1 MRAKETTNFEV
12 QLRILNGYESG
23 FVSLLNVV
31 FPTSLGS

>member
-1 MRAKETTNFEV
+1 MRAKETKNSEV
-12 QLRILNGYESG
+12 QMRITGYESG